1 MQRIAGIEALHPL
14 IGQELGTSPW
24 LNIDQDRIQA
34 FADATEDHQ
43 WIHLDQA
50 RAKQQSPFGTTIA
63 HGFLTLSMLPYL
75 NQQVFV
81 MDNVSATINYGM
93 NRVRFTAPV
102 PSGANIRTR
111 VTLRDVEPQGDQG
124 VRATFETRIEIEG
137 QDRPACIAEHLA
149 VFLK

>member
-1 MQRIAGIEALHPL
+1 MQRIAGIEALHSL

-24 LNIDQDRIQA
+24 LNIDQARIQA
-34 FADATEDHQ
+34 FADATDDHQ

-75 NQQVFV
+75 NQQIFAL
-81 MDNVSATINYGM
+81 DNISATINYGM

-111 VTLRDVEPQGDQG
+111 VTLTAVEPQGDQG
-124 VRATFETRIEIEG
+124 VRATFETHIEIEG